1 MRIRTCQNRKGC
13 ALSAL
18 EENWAKAQKGAIRH
32 FESANRHSKS
42 AEWYFWTP
50 NVLSCSGAFWTP
62 LLGFLEP
69 GLALRRVF
77 NLYSNIFISFLD
89 NLGLFSN
96 KYLVDKYLKINLDK
110 I

>member
-1 MRIRTCQNRKGC
+1 M
-13 ALSAL
+13 APEVS
-18 EENWAKAQKGAIRH
+18 WAKAQKGAIRH
-32 FESANRHSKS
+32 FESADWHSKS

-77 NLYSNIFISFLD
+77 NPYSKI
-89 NLGLFSN
+89 FSN

-110 I
+110 V

>member
-1 MRIRTCQNRKGC
+1 MRKIQKGC
-13 ALSAL
+13 VLSTP
-18 EENWAKAQKGAIRH
+18 EVSWAKAQKGAIRH
-32 FESANRHSKS
+32 FESADWHSKS
-42 AEWYFWTP
+42 VEWYFWTP

-77 NLYSNIFISFLD
+77 NSYSKIFISFLD
-89 NLGLFSN
+89 NSSLFSN

-110 I
+110 V